1 MDTSKIPLHLKTAVR
16 NSDLVIK
23 PSNVLRLEWDCDA
36 LIRGASTTGTELRKA
51 IHLSTSPNVQRA
63 LQLFHSVS
71 SKGEHIGLF
80 IGMRQAEDVAQWKIT
95 QLLQLCDAY
104 ERMDRNEDVITKQIN
119 GEYGGA

>member
-1 MDTSKIPLHLKTAVR
+1 
-16 NSDLVIK
+16 
-23 PSNVLRLEWDCDA
+23 VLRLEWDCDA
-36 LIRGASTTGTELRKA
+36 PIRGASTTGTELRKA

-71 SKGEHIGLF
+71 SKGEHIGLS
-80 IGMRQAEDVAQWKIT
+80 IGMRQAEDDTERKIT

-104 ERMDRNEDVITKQIN
+104 EKMDRNDDVITKQIN